1 MNERLG
7 CMRLETPFRAS
18 ATGLSTAVEVTMWN
32 RFISSPGAHLITAVG
47 VTLGLVAVLLT
58 ANPKKT
64 GFAEADASA
73 RNAPAAR
80 VSENHLRTD
89 AAAETS
95 SIRLMQ
101 DDRIADR

>member
-1 MNERLG
+1 M
-7 CMRLETPFRAS
+7 
-18 ATGLSTAVEVTMWN
+18 MWN

-47 VTLGLVAVLLT
+47 VTLGLVVVLLT
-58 ANPKKT
+58 AHPKRT

-80 VSENHLRTD
+80 MSENHPRMD

-95 SIRLMQ
+95 GMRLMQ
-101 DDRIADR
+101 DDQTADR